1 MSKLRSNIFSNL
13 LGQGWV
19 ALIQLIAL
27 PLYIKL
33 LGIEAY
39 GLIAFYVTLQATIQA
54 FDFGLG
60 QTLNREL
67 ARLGG
72 APGEVRKVH
81 DTVRTIELSFLG
93 IVTIIGAAL
102 YFLAPIISG
111 RVIKTDGLN
120 TDTVT
125 HVVQLMVVL
134 LPIQWAAGI
143 CQSGLMGLEKQV
155 LVNGL
160 RVAFATVSTC
170 VALLLLYF
178 VSATLATFFW
188 WQIAVAGI
196 YLLTVTLVLHR
207 VLPEAPNVRPAFR
220 MDILSE
226 LRGFAAG
233 MGALSIAGIV
243 FAYLDRWILINLADL
258 KTFGYYSVAVVVA
271 NSLYYVITPVFNGM
285 FPRFTVLIAQGQ
297 YEALSRLYALGTQF
311 MVGLVLPV
319 AIVVSL
325 FSHEILLLWTR
336 NPDLAGQ
343 AAPIVSILVFGT
355 AFNGLMNL
363 SFAIQLASG
372 WMRMAL
378 SLVAGLIVV
387 FVPTS
392 ITLTVYFG
400 GIGCA
405 LAWFLLNALYLLFG
419 TYMTHSKLGLE
430 STRNWFARNVLP
442 GVLAALVV
450 ATPFRVFFPQQSGA
464 MLELLILGSATVF
477 AVIAACCAGHD
488 SRHWLL
494 ARIANR

>member
-67 ARLGG
+67 ARLSE
-72 APGEVRKVH
+72 APGEARRAH

-93 IVTIIGAAL
+93 IVVVIGAAL
-102 YFLAPIISG
+102 YFLAPILSA
-111 RVIKTDGLN
+111 RVIKTDGLHIN
-120 TDTVT
+120 TVT
-125 HVVQLMVVL
+125 YAVQLMVVL

-160 RVAFATVSTC
+160 RVAFATINTC
-170 VALLLLYF
+170 VALLLLHF

-188 WQIAVAGI
+188 WQIAAAGI
-196 YLLTVTLVLHR
+196 YLLTVSLVLHR
-207 VLPEAPNVRPAFR
+207 SLPEAPNAQPAFR
-220 MDILSE
+220 MDILRE

-271 NSLYYVITPVFNGM
+271 NSLYYVITPIFNGM
-285 FPRFTVLIAQGQ
+285 FPRFTILIAQGQ
-297 YEALSRLYALGTQF
+297 HEALSRLYALGTQF

-343 AAPIVSILVFGT
+343 AAPIASILVFGT
-355 AFNGLMNL
+355 ALNGLMNL
-363 SFAIQLASG
+363 PFAIQLASG

-378 SLVAGLIVV
+378 TLVAGLIVV

-392 ITLTVYFG
+392 ITLTVYLG

-405 LAWFLLNALYLLFG
+405 LAWFLLNALYLLSG
-419 TYMTHSKLGLE
+419 TYMTHSKLSVG
-430 STRNWFARNVLP
+430 STQNWFARNVLP
-442 GVLAALVV
+442 GVLAALFV
-450 ATPFRVFFPQQSGA
+450 AVPFRIFFPQHPGA
-464 MLELLILGSATVF
+464 ALELLLLGSATALAAF
-477 AVIAACCAGHD
+477 AACFAGHD
-488 SRHWLL
+488 SRRWLL
-494 ARIANR
+494 ARVANR